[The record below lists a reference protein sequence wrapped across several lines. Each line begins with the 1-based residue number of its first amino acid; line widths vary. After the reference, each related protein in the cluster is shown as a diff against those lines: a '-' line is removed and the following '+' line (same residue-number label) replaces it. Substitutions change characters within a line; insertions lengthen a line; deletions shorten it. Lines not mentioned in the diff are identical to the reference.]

1 MDYHGVKYIL
11 KVKKMQFIVR
21 NSCIFLA
28 FVFVFF
34 SVSAEIYKWIDEE
47 GKVHYGEKPPISKQD
62 TNIKTIKIRDNVD
75 TESARNILRKK
86 TKDLDERNENRRE
99 EKTNQI
105 EAQVKLEKNKA
116 LCKQAKKNLEN
127 FQHPRVTIEQDDGT
141 MRTLGEEER
150 QSGIVEAKDIVKRV
164 CNY

>member
-62 TNIKTIKIRDNVD
+62 ANIKTIKIRDNVD
-75 TESARNILRKK
+75 TESARNTLRKK
-86 TKDLDERNENRRE
+86 
-99 EKTNQI
+99 
-105 EAQVKLEKNKA
+105 NKRF
-116 LCKQAKKNLEN
+116 K
-127 FQHPRVTIEQDDGT
+127 
-141 MRTLGEEER
+141 
-150 QSGIVEAKDIVKRV
+150 
-164 CNY
+164 